1 MYRKS
6 AKLRGTEM
14 DTSFLALGRAGHQ
27 KEVPPLVEFLISD
40 SSSYITGT
48 AMSIDGGWNC

>member
-1 MYRKS
+1 
-6 AKLRGTEM
+6 M
-14 DTSFLALGRAGHQ
+14 DTSFLALGRPGHQ